1 MRKLRL
7 FSVALICATG
17 AAQGL
22 TGMQVLD
29 RLRGITYARD
39 RKATATMTITD
50 RNRRVQSRRM
60 RMVMKGDS
68 KMMMTFEAPA
78 DLRGVTFLTTSV
90 DNMWIYLPA
99 QGRVRR
105 VSGSMAEQGFGGS
118 DFSYK
123 EMANISFADET
134 EVVDMADAKTEGGP
148 AYLLSLKGKGGDR
161 SRLWVEK
168 ARFLPL
174 QLEKLD
180 GDDKPTKR
188 VLFSEFQNQDSSWI
202 PALIKM
208 QDLSRGSTTE
218 LKLERLELNTGVK
231 DNLFVESNMKKGA

>member
-1 MRKLRL
+1 MRKLWL
-7 FSVALICATG
+7 LLPALAGIVT
-17 AAQGL
+17 AAPGL
-22 TGMQVLD
+22 TGRQVLD
-29 RLRGITYARD
+29 RLRGITFARD
-39 RKATATMTITD
+39 RKATAVMIITD
-50 RNRRVQSRRM
+50 RNNRVQSRKM

-78 DLRGVTFLTTSV
+78 DLRGVTFMTTSA

-105 VSGSMAEQGFGGS
+105 ISGSVAEQGFGGS

-134 EVVDMADAKTEGGP
+134 EVERMTEVKTQGLP
-148 AYLLSLKGKGGDR
+148 AYLLDLVGKAGDQ

-168 ARFLPL
+168 ERLLPL
-174 QLEKLD
+174 QLEKLGSD
-180 GDDKPTKR
+180 GKPTKR

-202 PALIKM
+202 PALIRM

-218 LKLERLELNTGVK
+218 LKLDKLELN
-231 DNLFVESNMKKGA
+231 LSLIHI

>member
-1 MRKLRL
+1 MKKLWFL
-7 FSVALICATG
+7 LPALAGIAT
-17 AAQGL
+17 AAPGL
-22 TGMQVLD
+22 TGKQVMD
-29 RLRGITYARD
+29 RLRDITSARD
-39 RKATATMTITD
+39 RKATAVMTITD
-50 RNRRVQSRRM
+50 RSKRVQSRKM

-78 DLRGVTFLTTSV
+78 DLRGVTFMTTSA

-105 VSGSMAEQGFGGS
+105 ISGSMAEQGFGGS

-134 EVVDMADAKTEGGP
+134 GVEKMTEVEFEGRAAYRLELKDA
-148 AYLLSLKGKGGDR
+148 AGDR

-168 ARFLPL
+168 ERFLPM
-174 QLEKLD
+174 QLEQL
-180 GDDKPTKR
+180 GSDDKPTKR
-188 VLFSEFQNQDSSWI
+188 VLFSEFQNQDSSWV
-202 PALIKM
+202 PASIVM

-218 LKLERLELNTGVK
+218 LKLEKLELNTGVK
-231 DNLFVESNMKKGA
+231 DNLFTETNMKKGS